1 MSRKKKTLLIAPA
14 IIFGLIAVAIAYTQV
29 SAEMRL
35 RKKYDI
41 AVNVIPIP
49 TDEAAIEQGR
59 KLVISGR
66 CIECHGIFLGGSV
79 VADNMAVGTIY
90 ASNLTSGDGGVA
102 NSYTDEDWIRALR
115 HGVGQ
120 DGRSLVITPAQY
132 YYYLSDEDLGAIIA
146 YIKSVRP
153 VNNEQPSPAVGPLTR
168 MFISLFGSAAR
179 DWLPAE
185 KIDHESPRPQAPEP
199 GVTVEYGEYLVRT
212 KACLGCHT
220 SVRELSAEA
229 GGDLADWSDTSFIS
243 NVRRSNDRDMSKSI
257 RPLSND
263 ELRAI
268 WLYLQTLSPDEN
280 DIRE

>member
-1 MSRKKKTLLIAPA
+1 MSRKRKVLLIVPA
-14 IIFGLIAVAIAYTQV
+14 IFFGLIALAIAYTQV

-35 RKKYDI
+35 RRKYDI

-49 TDEAAIEQGR
+49 TDEEAIERGR
-59 KLVISGR
+59 GLVISGR
-66 CIECHGIFLGGSV
+66 CTECHGIFLGGAV
-79 VADNMAVGTIY
+79 VADSSAVGTIY
-90 ASNLTSGDGGVA
+90 ASNLTSGEGGVA

-146 YIKSVRP
+146 YIKSVSP

-185 KIDHESPRPQAPEP
+185 KIDHESPRPQAPDP

-212 KACLGCHT
+212 KACLGCHS
-220 SVRELSAEA
+220 SVRELSAES
-229 GGDLADWSDTSFIS
+229 GGDLHNWNDTTFIS
-243 NVRRSNDRDMSKSI
+243 SVRSSGDSDMSKSI
-257 RPLSND
+257 RPLSDD
-263 ELRAI
+263 ELQAI
-268 WLYLQTLSPDEN
+268 WLYLQTLSPDES
-280 DIRE
+280 DIRD

>member
-1 MSRKKKTLLIAPA
+1 MVPVL
-14 IIFGLIAVAIAYTQV
+14 IFGLIALGIGYTQV
-29 SAEMRL
+29 SAEIRL
-35 RKKYDI
+35 RRKYDI
-41 AVNVIPIP
+41 TVNVIPIP
-49 TDEAAIEQGR
+49 TDKTAIEKGR

-66 CIECHGIFLGGSV
+66 CTECHGIFLAGAV
-79 VADNMAVGTIY
+79 VADNSAVGTIY
-90 ASNLTSGDGGVA
+90 ASNLTSGEGGVA

-146 YIKSVRP
+146 YIKSVSP
-153 VNNEQPSPAVGPLTR
+153 VNNEQPSPAIGPLTR

-185 KIDHESPRPQAPEP
+185 KIDHESPRPQAPDP

-212 KACLGCHT
+212 KACLGCHS
-220 SVRELSAEA
+220 SVRELSAEP
-229 GGDLADWSDTSFIS
+229 GGDLADWSDATFIL
-243 NVRRSNDRDMSKSI
+243 NVRSSNSRDMSTSI

-263 ELRAI
+263 ELQAI
-268 WLYLQTLSPDEN
+268 WLYLQTLSPDES